1 MMKVVTFGGR
11 SVPVYLAANRPNDGI
26 GMLRHKL
33 DDMALDLDFR
43 RKWRRIQSVELVH
56 DVAIFQYADGTKL
69 YLEVS

>member
-1 MMKVVTFGGR
+1 MTKTVIFGGR
-11 SVPVYLAANRPNDGI
+11 CVPVHFAANRANDGVA
-26 GMLRHKL
+26 MLRNKL
-33 DDMALDLDFR
+33 ERLTLDFEFR